1 MHILIGYFIY
11 DASINIILN
20 REFLR
25 GNLFLT
31 ESADPSIFKIPM
43 LCCFKYW
50 KYAMQS
56 SKCIDIQ
63 LKNLLLKAFNV
74 FLKFWKVKVYAHQ
87 CLHKCAVS
95 SSFGE
100 SNSSFPSEN
109 TIALIGSGDRPRF
122 CQNTI
127 NQQTTSIQ
135 TLLLTFFKFVLHQH
149 NLNSLPSLPIK
160 LKDGVNFQNMFPANS
175 SYTFQRF
182 YSQHKEAKL
191 RLSEFIRNFINSRR
205 CFCSETNHSFTA
217 KVHQQTGLRISDF
230 DKNS

>member
-1 MHILIGYFIY
+1 MRCFFI
-11 DASINIILN
+11 IWWI
-20 REFLR
+20 RF
-25 GNLFLT
+25 F
-31 ESADPSIFKIPM
+31 IPI
-43 LCCFKYW
+43 W
-50 KYAMQS
+50 KHN
-56 SKCIDIQ
+56 CIDWFRRSTQILPKYHQ
-63 LKNLLLKAFNV
+63 LTNNLN
-74 FLKFWKVKVYAHQ
+74 
-87 CLHKCAVS
+87 
-95 SSFGE
+95 
-100 SNSSFPSEN
+100 SNSSFN
-109 TIALIGSGDRPRF
+109 LF
-122 CQNTI
+122 
-127 NQQTTSIQ
+127 
-135 TLLLTFFKFVLHQH
+135 LKFILHHH